1 VTVIRQLDFY
11 GYPYVGIY
19 GCNTEEYVVLPPDIP
34 EDTAAEAAEALGV
47 GVVRTLVNESTLIG
61 SMMTGNSSGFVVS
74 DLALDREVAALE
86 EHRPVA
92 RLKGRMTA
100 AGNIILAN
108 DTAAMVHPALTD
120 RHLDVIKKTLK
131 VDVRRG
137 TIGGLKTVGM
147 AGVATNKGLLVH
159 PRATE
164 EELSALEDLFRLPVD
179 IGTVSFGSPLVGS
192 AILATTRGLVTGT
205 RTSGPE
211 LGRIEDALQL
221 TGTGTGTENENEDG
235 VGDGE

>member
-1 VTVIRQLDFY
+1 MIRQLDFY

-19 GCNTEEYVVLPPDIP
+19 ASNTEDYVVLPPDLP
-34 EDTAAEAAEALGV
+34 PHTVKETAEALGV
-47 GVVRTLVNESTLIG
+47 DVIRTLINDSTLIG
-61 SMMTGNSSGFVVS
+61 SMMTGNSNGFIVS
-74 DLALDREVAALE
+74 DLALDGEVAVLE
-86 EHRPVA
+86 RSLPAA

-100 AGNIILAN
+100 TGNIILAN
-108 DTAAMVHPALTD
+108 DTAALVHPALTD

-164 EELSALEDLFRLPVD
+164 DELSALENLFRLPVD

-211 LGRIEDALQL
+211 LGRIEDALQI
-221 TGTGTGTENENEDG
+221 
-235 VGDGE
+235 

>member
-1 VTVIRQLDFY
+1 VIKQLDFY

-19 GCNTEEYVVLPPDIP
+19 GCNTEDYAVLPPDLP
-34 EDTAAEAAEALGV
+34 RHTADEAAEALGV
-47 GVVRTLVNESTLIG
+47 SVIRTLINESTLIG
-61 SMMTGNSSGFVVS
+61 SMMTGNSNGFIVS
-74 DLALDREVAALE
+74 DLALDREVAELE
-86 EHRPVA
+86 KSLPVA
-92 RLKGRMTA
+92 RLKGKMTA
-100 AGNIILAN
+100 SGNIILAN
-108 DTAAMVHPALTD
+108 DTAALVHPALTD
-120 RHLDVIKKTLK
+120 RHLEVIKETLK

-221 TGTGTGTENENEDG
+221 TGE
-235 VGDGE
+235 

>member
-1 VTVIRQLDFY
+1 VIRQLDFY

-19 GCNTEEYVVLPPDIP
+19 ASNTEDYVVLPPDLP
-34 EDTAAEAAEALGV
+34 RHTAEEAAEALDV
-47 GVVRTLVNESTLIG
+47 DVIRTLINDSTLIG
-61 SMMTGNSSGFVVS
+61 SMMTGNSNGFIVS
-74 DLALDREVAALE
+74 DLALDREVAVLE
-86 EHRPVA
+86 RSLPVA

-100 AGNIILAN
+100 TGNIVLAN
-108 DTAAMVHPALTD
+108 DTAALVHPALTD

-147 AGVATNKGLLVH
+147 AGVATGKGLLVH

-164 EELSALEDLFRLPVD
+164 EELSALENLFRLPVD

-211 LGRIEDALQL
+211 LGRIEDAL
-221 TGTGTGTENENEDG
+221 GFI
-235 VGDGE
+235 GE

>member
-1 VTVIRQLDFY
+1 VIKQLDFY

-19 GCNTEEYVVLPPDIP
+19 ASNTEDYVVLPPDLP
-34 EDTAAEAAEALGV
+34 RHTAEEAAEALDV
-47 GVVRTLVNESTLIG
+47 DVIRTLINDSTLIG
-61 SMMTGNSSGFVVS
+61 SMMTGNSNGFIVS
-74 DLALDREVAALE
+74 DLALDREVAVLE
-86 EHRPVA
+86 RSLPVA

-100 AGNIILAN
+100 TGNIVLAN
-108 DTAAMVHPALTD
+108 DTAALVHPALTD

-147 AGVATNKGLLVH
+147 AGVATGKGLLVH

-211 LGRIEDALQL
+211 LGRIEDAL
-221 TGTGTGTENENEDG
+221 GFI
-235 VGDGE
+235 GE

>member
-1 VTVIRQLDFY
+1 VIKQLDFY

-19 GCNTEEYVVLPPDIP
+19 GSNTEDYIVLPPDLP
-34 EDTAAEAAEALGV
+34 SHVVEEAAEALGV
-47 GVVRTLVNESTLIG
+47 TVIRTLINDSSLIG
-61 SMMTGNSSGFVVS
+61 SMMTGNTSGFIVS
-74 DLALDREVAALE
+74 DLAVEREVVTLAKHL
-86 EHRPVA
+86 PTA

-100 AGNIILAN
+100 SGNIVLAN
-108 DTAAMVHPALTD
+108 DTAALVHPALTD
-120 RHLDVIKKTLK
+120 KHLEVIRDTLK

-192 AILATTRGLVTGT
+192 AILATTKGLVTGT

-211 LGRIEDALQL
+211 LGRIEDAL
-221 TGTGTGTENENEDG
+221 GFI
-235 VGDGE
+235 GE

>member
-1 VTVIRQLDFY
+1 MMIKQLDFY

-19 GCNTEEYVVLPPDIP
+19 GSNTENYVVLPPDLP
-34 EDTAAEAAEALGV
+34 KQVAEEAAEALGV
-47 GVVRTLVNESTLIG
+47 DMIMTLINDSTLVG
-61 SMMTGNSSGFVVS
+61 SMMTGNSNGFIVS
-74 DLALDREVAALE
+74 DLAMDKEVEALQKYL
-86 EHRPVA
+86 PVA
-92 RLKGRMTA
+92 RLTGKMTA

-108 DTAAMVHPALTD
+108 DTAALVHPALTD
-120 RHLDVIKKTLK
+120 KHLELITKTLK
-131 VDVRRG
+131 VDVKRG

-164 EELSALEDLFRLPVD
+164 EELNALEDLFKLPVD

-192 AILATTRGLVTGT
+192 SILATTKGLITGT

-211 LGRIEDALQL
+211 MGRIEDAL
-221 TGTGTGTENENEDG
+221 GFI
-235 VGDGE
+235 GE

>member
-1 VTVIRQLDFY
+1 MIKQLDFY

-19 GCNTEEYVVLPPDIP
+19 ATNTEDYVVLPPDLP
-34 EDTAAEAAEALGV
+34 RHTVEETEEALGTAAI
-47 GVVRTLVNESTLIG
+47 RTLINESTLIG
-61 SMMTGNSSGFVVS
+61 SMMTGNSNGFIVS
-74 DLALDREVAALE
+74 DLALDREVAVLE
-86 EHRPVA
+86 RSLPVA

-100 AGNIILAN
+100 TGNIILAN
-108 DTAAMVHPALTD
+108 DTAALVHPALTD
-120 RHLDVIKKTLK
+120 RHLEVIKNTLK

-164 EELSALEDLFRLPVD
+164 DELSALENLFQLPVD
-179 IGTVSFGSPLVGS
+179 IGTVNFGSPLVGS

-211 LGRIEDALQL
+211 LGRIEDAL
-221 TGTGTGTENENEDG
+221 GFI
-235 VGDGE
+235 GE

>member
-1 VTVIRQLDFY
+1 MIKQLDFY

-19 GCNTEEYVVLPPDIP
+19 ATNTEDCVVLPPDLP
-34 EDTAAEAAEALGV
+34 RQTVEATAEALGV
-47 GVVRTLVNESTLIG
+47 GVIRTLINESTLIG
-61 SMMTGNSSGFVVS
+61 SMMAGNSNGFVVS
-74 DLALDREVAALE
+74 DLALDREVEALE
-86 EHRPVA
+86 KSHPVA

-108 DTAAMVHPALTD
+108 DTAALVHPALTD
-120 RHLDVIKKTLK
+120 RHLEAIGNTLK

-164 EELSALEDLFRLPVD
+164 DELSALENLFRLPVD

-221 TGTGTGTENENEDG
+221 S
-235 VGDGE
+235 GE

>member
-1 VTVIRQLDFY
+1 MIRQLDFY

-19 GCNTEEYVVLPPDIP
+19 AANTEQYVVLPPDLP
-34 EDTAAEAAEALGV
+34 ERTVAAVAETLGAAP
-47 GVVRTLVNESTLIG
+47 VRTLINESTLIG
-61 SMMTGNSSGFVVS
+61 SMMAGNSNGFVVS
-74 DLALDREVAALE
+74 DLALDRELRALQK
-86 EHRPVA
+86 HAKAA
-92 RLKGRMTA
+92 RLKGKMTA

-108 DTAAMVHPALTD
+108 DTAALVHPAMTD
-120 RHLDVIKKTLK
+120 KNVEVIAKALK

-147 AGVATNKGLLVH
+147 AGCATNRGLLVH

-164 EELSALEDLFRLPVD
+164 EELAVLEDLFRLPVD

-192 AILATTRGLVTGT
+192 GILATTRGLITGT

-211 LGRIEDALQL
+211 LGRIEDALGYL
-221 TGTGTGTENENEDG
+221 EE
-235 VGDGE
+235 

>member
-1 VTVIRQLDFY
+1 VIKQLDFY

-19 GCNTEEYVVLPPDIP
+19 ASSTEDYVVLPPDLP
-34 EDTAAEAAEALGV
+34 LHTVKATAEALGV
-47 GVVRTLVNESTLIG
+47 EVIRTLINDSTLIG
-61 SMMTGNSSGFVVS
+61 SMMTGNGSGFVVS
-74 DLALDREVAALE
+74 DLALDAEVAVLE
-86 EHRPVA
+86 KSLPVA

-108 DTAAMVHPALTD
+108 DTAALVHPALTD
-120 RHLDVIKKTLK
+120 RHLEVIKSTLK

-164 EELSALEDLFRLPVD
+164 DELSALESLFRLPVD

-205 RTSGPE
+205 STSGPE
-211 LGRIEDALQL
+211 LGRIEDALQI
-221 TGTGTGTENENEDG
+221 
-235 VGDGE
+235 GE

>member
-1 VTVIRQLDFY
+1 MIRQLDFY

-19 GCNTEEYVVLPPDIP
+19 AANTEQYVVLPPDLP
-34 EDTAAEAAEALGV
+34 GATVRTVEETLGV
-47 GVVRTLVNESTLIG
+47 DVIRTLVNESTLIG
-61 SMMTGNSSGFVVS
+61 SMMTGNSNGFVVS
-74 DLALDREVAALE
+74 DLALDREIKALQQ
-86 EHRPVA
+86 RAKAV
-92 RLKGRMTA
+92 RLKGKMTA

-108 DTAAMVHPALTD
+108 DAAALVHPAMTD
-120 RHLDVIKKTLK
+120 KNLEAIAKALK

-147 AGVATNKGLLVH
+147 AGCATNKGLLVH

-164 EELSALEDLFRLPVD
+164 AELAALEDLFRLPVD

-192 AILATTRGLVTGT
+192 AILATTRGLITGT

-211 LGRIEDALQL
+211 LGRIEDAL
-221 TGTGTGTENENEDG
+221 GFVEE
-235 VGDGE
+235 

>member
-1 VTVIRQLDFY
+1 MIRQLDFY

-19 GCNTEEYVVLPPDIP
+19 GMTTENFVVLPPDLP
-34 EDTAAEAAEALGV
+34 RHTVDETAETLGV
-47 GVVRTLVNESTLIG
+47 AVVRTLVNDSTLIG
-61 SMMTGNSSGFVVS
+61 SMMAGNSNGFVVS
-74 DLALDREVAALE
+74 GLALDREVATLEKAL
-86 EHRPVA
+86 PAV
-92 RLKGRMTA
+92 RLGGRMTA
-100 AGNIILAN
+100 AGNIIMAN
-108 DTAAMVHPALTD
+108 DTAALVHPALSD
-120 RHLDVIKKTLK
+120 RQVEVVRDVLR

-164 EELSALEDLFRLPVD
+164 EELGALEELFRLPVD

-205 RTSGPE
+205 KTSGPE

-221 TGTGTGTENENEDG
+221 
-235 VGDGE
+235 GE

>member
-1 VTVIRQLDFY
+1 MIRQLDFY

-19 GCNTEEYVVLPPDIP
+19 ATNTEQYVVLPPDIP
-34 EDTAAEAAEALGV
+34 GPAARTVEETLGV
-47 GVVRTLVNESTLIG
+47 SAIRTLINESTLIG
-61 SMMTGNSSGFVVS
+61 SMMTGNSSGFIVS
-74 DLALDREVAALE
+74 DLALDREIKALQK
-86 EHRPVA
+86 HTKAA

-100 AGNIILAN
+100 AGNIVLAN
-108 DTAAMVHPALTD
+108 DTAALVHPAMTD
-120 RHLDVIKKTLK
+120 KSVEVIAKTLK

-147 AGVATNKGLLVH
+147 AGCATGRGLLVH

-164 EELSALEDLFRLPVD
+164 EELAALEDLFRLPVD

-192 AILATTRGLVTGT
+192 AILATTRGLITGT

-211 LGRIEDALQL
+211 LGRIEDAL
-221 TGTGTGTENENEDG
+221 GFIEE
-235 VGDGE
+235 